1 MPTRFELPLTVGNA
15 GKSLIVNP
23 TETGYLWLDTVA
35 TISVDGTGVISIDD
49 TDPNNP
55 IIVFNGVFTDAITM
69 SGDGTPA
76 DPLVSNASG
85 GQVNSIVPGAN
96 VTVDNT
102 DPANPVVAAV
112 VSGGV
117 DTRVYDNTNQSGA
130 VFNEINY
137 YGINSPG
144 SPFESQVQQ
153 PFYENIVV
161 QRINISIRGNSLNG
175 VALFTLRKNN
185 VDTAFTVSV
194 PSSTIGNFSITPI
207 GLSFNPT
214 DIFSISVNTTASTSG
229 DFSKNGIQVVTQVS
243 GGSPLGVQSV
253 LGDNVDNTDPFNPVV
268 EGFKTDVITLSSAQ
282 ILLLFTTPQVLV
294 PAQGVG
300 KAIIVESV
308 QMKLNYATTPY
319 ATNTTIKMVNPTG
332 DQDYFLSSNVLPA
345 VVSSLFTMKQVNGT
359 AKIVA
364 NEPFQLSVNTG
375 NPTAGDSTIDVY
387 VTYKIITL

>member
-55 IIVFNGVFTDAITM
+55 IIVFNGVFTDAITI
-69 SGDGTPA
+69 SGDGTPSN
-76 DPLVSNASG
+76 PLVSNASG